1 MSEVAAVANDDVQ
14 AIETDPILTEN
25 TAETNVVAQC
35 TDEAEKKRKLSSAPV
50 DASAIFTKVDNNGQ
64 EEFRAKLTD
73 KGMKRLTVSSYR
85 GAKTIHI
92 REYYEKDGK
101 EMPGKKGIMMTMP
114 QFEALRKTLTD
125 GSFDWA
131 CDQIEVNKEPE
142 KKAKKQKKEKKAEKK
157 ELDEDEE

>member
-1 MSEVAAVANDDVQ
+1 MHQSGSNNA
-14 AIETDPILTEN
+14 TESN
-25 TAETNVVAQC
+25 HSPLPPSN
-35 TDEAEKKRKLSSAPV
+35 KKPPQSNLLP
-50 DASAIFTKVDNNGQ
+50 Q
-64 EEFRAKLTD
+64 
-73 KGMKRLTVSSYR
+73 
-85 GAKTIHI
+85 
-92 REYYEKDGK
+92 
-101 EMPGKKGIMMTMP
+101 MPGKKGIMMTMP

>member
-1 MSEVAAVANDDVQ
+1 MFPSPPTLSPPRPPFLTLPPPQ

-101 EMPGKKGIMMTMP
+101 EVRYPSN
-114 QFEALRKTLTD
+114 D
-125 GSFDWA
+125 SH
-131 CDQIEVNKEPE
+131 N
-142 KKAKKQKKEKKAEKK
+142 
-157 ELDEDEE
+157 